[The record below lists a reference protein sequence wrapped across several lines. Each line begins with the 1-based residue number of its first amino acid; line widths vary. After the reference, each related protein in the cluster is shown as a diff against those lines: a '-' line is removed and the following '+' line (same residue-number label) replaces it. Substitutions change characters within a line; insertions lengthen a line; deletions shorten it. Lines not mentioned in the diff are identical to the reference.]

1 MYSDEFDEKNEEETK
16 GFKSI
21 EPMNDEFE
29 THMVADNINGIGIGS
44 YMSKYLS

>member
-1 MYSDEFDEKNEEETK
+1 MEESDDEDGEETK
-16 GFKSI
+16 EFKSI
-21 EPMNDEFE
+21 EPMNDECE